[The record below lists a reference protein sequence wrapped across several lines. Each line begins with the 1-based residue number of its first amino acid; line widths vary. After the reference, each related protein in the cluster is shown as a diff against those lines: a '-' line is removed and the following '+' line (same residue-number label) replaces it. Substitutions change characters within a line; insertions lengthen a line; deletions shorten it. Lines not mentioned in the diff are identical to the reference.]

1 MMPSSLVTDAVLR
14 MALACWCVDPEH
26 GMTPAQH
33 ARLTTQLKD
42 HTPHA
47 RGTSKAP

>member
-1 MMPSSLVTDAVLR
+1 MTPRPCVTDTVLR

-33 ARLTTQLKD
+33 AWPGD
-42 HTPHA
+42 
-47 RGTSKAP
+47 AP